1 MRTGILFDLDGTLL
15 NTLEDLTDGV
25 NYALA
30 QFGCPPQTQKQIR
43 SYLGNGA
50 KQLIALSLPENN
62 PPDVDAVLDVYRPYY
77 NAHCQ
82 IKTAPY
88 AGIPEALATLGKKY
102 PIAVVSN
109 KPDSATKPLVAQ
121 YFPGIYALGEKSDCP
136 RKPAP
141 DMLKKAMADIGVDR
155 CVYIGDS
162 EVDVLTAK
170 NTGAPCIA
178 VSWGF
183 RDREDL
189 VDSGAAYICDDPTQ
203 LVEMIEKL
211 VGENYGE

>member
-1 MRTGILFDLDGTLL
+1 MRIGILFDLDGTLL
-15 NTLEDLTDGV
+15 DTLDDLTDSV

-30 QFGCPPQTQKQIR
+30 QFNCPPQTPAQVR

-50 KQLIALSLPENN
+50 KQLIALSLPEEMQ
-62 PPDVDAVLDVYRPYY
+62 PQVDAVLDVYRTYY
-77 NAHCQ
+77 SAHCQ

-109 KPDSATKPLVAQ
+109 KPDAATKPLCAQ
-121 YFPGIYALGEKSDCP
+121 YFPGIYALGEKADCP

-141 DMLKKAMADIGVDR
+141 DMLQKAMADIGVDT
-155 CVYIGDS
+155 CVYVGDS
-162 EVDVLTAK
+162 EVDALVAR
-170 NTGAPCIA
+170 NTGVPCVA

-183 RDREDL
+183 RDRDVLEE
-189 VDSGAAYICDDPTQ
+189 SKPAFICDDTAD
-203 LVEMIEKL
+203 LVEMIENAAKMI
-211 VGENYGE
+211 EA